1 CGAHDHRALFHDD
14 LAVLPGMGQTDV
26 EVVAGLGEGDRLR
39 AAFDEHPRVPLT
51 TFHRRRRVWKIAD
64 IGESHGGARLDPNA
78 RWPEAV
84 LHVVGAHPDRVA
96 SRDDGPGGSRDG
108 LRRGRPPQRAE
119 LPPAVPDE
127 PPPPPIRYGVLC
139 CHAIV
144 FVLLSIAVNVPLIGE
159 PMGAA
164 WLPPV

>member
-1 CGAHDHRALFHDD
+1 
-14 LAVLPGMGQTDV
+14 MT
-26 EVVAGLGEGDRLR
+26 
-39 AAFDEHPRVPLT
+39 
-51 TFHRRRRVWKIAD
+51 
-64 IGESHGGARLDPNA
+64 
-78 RWPEAV
+78 
-84 LHVVGAHPDRVA
+84 
-96 SRDDGPGGSRDG
+96 
-108 LRRGRPPQRAE
+108 
-119 LPPAVPDE
+119 DE